1 MMEGRETDLEYN
13 LLMGLT
19 GASVSKHLLDEHFT
33 LLWANDF
40 YYDMIG
46 YPKEEYE
53 ALFHNKPDLYFKGYD
68 EAWNIL
74 SKNVY
79 ETIANKSSGYET
91 VIQMPTRKGKRWT
104 KITSTFTDQLQ
115 DGIPI
120 SYTVMTD
127 VEDVMRRRIE
137 QTITY
142 DNIPGFISKHKV
154 HKDGSF
160 TLLEAN
166 DKYMDFSGID
176 KNSFLSFSPFSR
188 LDETSRN
195 TMNAHIPC
203 MLKGEPVHF
212 VIQSKDKN
220 GNGAWLQL
228 NGECIGWE
236 GDEPIYLIVYINI
249 TDITEQ
255 RELQKKLEKQS
266 KQLKEAL
273 KSAEQANQA
282 KSDFLARMSHDI
294 RTPMN
299 AIMGMATIAKAHVDE
314 HERILDCMEKIN
326 GASKLLLSL
335 INEVLDMSK
344 IESGRLILSE
354 DEFNVGELLQDLVVM
369 MQPEIKNKQQTLNIH
384 VKNLRHENVKGDTQ
398 RIKQVLMNILSNA
411 IKYTPE
417 NGRITIEIYEKDP
430 HNGIGNYQFVFEDNG
445 RGMKP
450 EFLDKIFEPFE
461 RASDDEIKRIQGTG
475 LGMSISHKIIQM
487 MGGDIKVES
496 EYGKGS
502 RFTIDMPLVCR
513 DQKPD
518 DKIEVEG
525 LEVLVVDDD
534 KIACLNTSSCLR
546 EIGINSECVYSG
558 SEAIEKVRQHHLAEK
573 EYFAVIIDWK
583 MPQMNGI
590 ETTRQIRRFV
600 GADVPIIIL
609 SAYDLEEY
617 EAEAKE
623 VKANGFITKPLYK
636 SKLLQVLRSFLDEGD
651 QPEPIRPFK
660 LSNVDYSGKR
670 ILLVEDNELNREIA
684 VEIIGSTGITIDTAI
699 NGLDAVH
706 KVAQSEEGFYQIIL
720 MDIQM
725 PIMDG
730 YEATRQIRSL
740 QRRDIAHMPIIA
752 MTANAFSEDV
762 TNAIKAGMNY
772 HLAKPIDIGAL
783 MGILSKY
790 LQAPA

>member
-1 MMEGRETDLEYN
+1 MP
-13 LLMGLT
+13 
-19 GASVSKHLLDEHFT
+19 KFT
-33 LLWANDF
+33 FSLCV
-40 YYDMIG
+40 
-46 YPKEEYE
+46 
-53 ALFHNKPDLYFKGYD
+53 YFKGYD

-79 ETIANKSSGYET
+79 ETIANKASGYET

-104 KITSTFTDQLQ
+104 KIPSTFTDQLQ

-314 HERILDCMEKIN
+314 RERILDCMEKIN

-417 NGRITIEIYEKDP
+417 NGRITIEIYEKAP

-573 EYFAVIIDWK
+573 EYFAVIIDLK

>member
-1 MMEGRETDLEYN
+1 MEGRETDLEYN

-79 ETIANKSSGYET
+79 ETIANKASGYET

-314 HERILDCMEKIN
+314 RERILDCMEKIN

-573 EYFAVIIDWK
+573 EYFAVIIDLK

-670 ILLVEDNELNREIA
+670 ILLVEANELNREIA

>member
-1 MMEGRETDLEYN
+1 MEGRETDLEYN

-79 ETIANKSSGYET
+79 ETIANKASGYET

-220 GNGAWLQL
+220 GNSAWLQL

-314 HERILDCMEKIN
+314 RERILDCMEKIN

-369 MQPEIKNKQQTLNIH
+369 MQPEIKNKEQTLNIH

-487 MGGDIKVES
+487 IGGDIKVES

-513 DQKPD
+513 DHKPD

-534 KIACLNTSSCLR
+534 KIACQNTSSCLR

-573 EYFAVIIDWK
+573 EYFAVIIDLK

-609 SAYDLEEY
+609 SAYDLEGY

-651 QPEPIRPFK
+651 QPEPILPFK
-660 LSNVDYSGKR
+660 LSNADYSGKR

>member
-1 MMEGRETDLEYN
+1 MEGRETDLEYN

-79 ETIANKSSGYET
+79 ETIANKASGYET

-417 NGRITIEIYEKDP
+417 NGRITIEIYEKAP

-502 RFTIDMPLVCR
+502 RFTIDMPLVCQ

-534 KIACLNTSSCLR
+534 KIACLNTSSCLQ

-573 EYFAVIIDWK
+573 EYFAVIIDLK